1 MPWYIWYFLQTINI
15 LTFLYFILLNFIY
28 LFTSTIAFRFLRKYN
43 RQLKSINTEDLLTMV
58 GVPPISLI
66 VPSYN
71 EEATCVQSIKSFL
84 TLKYPDYEILV
95 VNDGS
100 KDSTRDRLIEAYE
113 MSLSPRAPVAQL
125 QTAPIRGIYQ
135 SRRQPKLW
143 LIDKENGGKADAINV
158 GISFCRTPLLCVL
171 DADSLL
177 EKDALLRLVRP
188 FLSDK
193 TTIAAGGAI
202 RIVNDCT
209 VRAGIVT
216 EVRLP
221 KNLLARFQVL
231 EYLRAFLSG
240 RMGWHVLKSMLIIS
254 GAFGLFKRTA
264 IVEIGGFHT
273 NTIGEDMEATV
284 RLHRHFREKKRPYSV
299 AFVPDAVAWTECPET
314 LKILG
319 NQRDRWQRGLMETMF
334 RHIRMLLNPRYG
346 RIGLFAYPYFFF
358 LEMLGPII
366 EIFGYIAF
374 FISLC
379 LGIVNTPFA
388 IAFLLAAIVFGIT
401 LSIAAVGL
409 EEVCFRRYPHIR
421 DLLHLFYLSI
431 IENLGYRQLNA
442 YYRMRGVYSK
452 FRGKKGWGKM
462 IRKGFSAEKPS

>member
-15 LTFLYFILLNFIY
+15 LTLLYFVLLNFIY
-28 LFTSTIAFRFLRKYN
+28 LFTSLIAFRFLRKYN
-43 RQLKSINTEDLLTMV
+43 WQLKSVHTEDLLSMV

-84 TLKYPDYEILV
+84 NLKYPEYEILV

-100 KDSTRDRLIEAYE
+100 KDSTREKLIESYD
-113 MSLSPRAPVAQL
+113 MRLSSRAPIASMK
-125 QTAPIRGIYQ
+125 TKSIRGIYQ
-135 SRRQPKLW
+135 SKRHPNLW
-143 LIDKENGGKADAINV
+143 LIDKENGGKADAQNA
-158 GISFCRTPLLCVL
+158 GISFCRTPLLCIL

-177 EKDALLRLVRP
+177 DKDALLRLVRP

-193 TTIAAGGAI
+193 NTIAAGGTI

-209 VRAGIVT
+209 VNAGVVT
-216 EVRLP
+216 EVQLP
-221 KNLLARFQVL
+221 KNVWARFQVL

-240 RMGWHVLKSMLIIS
+240 RVGWSVLKSMLIIS
-254 GAFGLFKRTA
+254 GAFGLFKRSS
-264 IVEIGGFHT
+264 IVDIEGFYT

-284 RLHRHFREKKRPYSV
+284 RLHRHFRERKIPYSI

-314 LKILG
+314 VKILG

-334 RHIRMLLNPRYG
+334 RHIFMLFNPRFG
-346 RIGLFAYPYFFF
+346 RIGLIAFPYFFF

-366 EIFGYIAF
+366 EILGYIAF
-374 FISLC
+374 FISLY

-388 IAFLLAAIVFGIT
+388 IAFLLAAFVFGVA
-401 LSIAAVGL
+401 LSITAVGL
-409 EEVCFRRYPHIR
+409 EEVCFRRYPKTS
-421 DLLHLFYLSI
+421 DLFHLFYLAI
-431 IENLGYRQLNA
+431 VENFGYRQLNA
-442 YYRMRGVYSK
+442 FWRMRGVFSK
-452 FRGKKGWGKM
+452 LRGKKGWGKM
-462 IRKGFSAEKPS
+462 TRKGFATEKPK